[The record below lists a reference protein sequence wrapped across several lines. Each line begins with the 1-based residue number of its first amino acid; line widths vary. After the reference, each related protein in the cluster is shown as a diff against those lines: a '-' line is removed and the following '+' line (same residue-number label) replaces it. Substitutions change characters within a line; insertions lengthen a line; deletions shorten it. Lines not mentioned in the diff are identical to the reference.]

1 MLSGDIDQLCLA
13 ENIYDA
19 TACEDYLNRTYV
31 DLECQEEQIVDPQAC
46 EDYLLEKYSFDVACQ
61 LESEYLCQEILQDD
75 YLNRLVIKQQKKQS
89 ISTVMEPLI
98 GQSIS
103 TQNLIEQ
110 LAGVE
115 VVDAVPLIND
125 NNLFIISSE
134 ESITLVN
141 EQRLEVVS
149 PAVLMIDTDSD
160 GLPDDLE
167 AYYGTDI
174 FNSDSD
180 SDGYLDGQEISNN
193 YNPLGDGNLDIDRTN
208 LDQIILT
215 GANLEQPILNADR
228 LDENITIVETDNE
241 TEESSLTWS
250 GQADANAW
258 VLIYIYSDL
267 PLVLTTQA
275 DANGN
280 WSYALDENLTD
291 GQHQAY
297 VTINDETGKIVKQS
311 NPLSFFVRSAQAVSA
326 GDYFSA
332 QPPNSKVDNMLLYY
346 LLGGAALIVLSL
358 GVIIFIHRGKDD
370 PVEEL

>member
-1 MLSGDIDQLCLA
+1 
-13 ENIYDA
+13 
-19 TACEDYLNRTYV
+19 CEDYLNRTYV